1 MWTVKVKESADLVV
15 FFFLMYKKEIV
26 QQYVHPTISK

>member
-15 FFFLMYKKEIV
+15 FFLMYKKEIV